1 MLESL
6 KGSPLA
12 AFLAALLVSLCVTPL
27 VRALALRVG
36 AVAKPDARRLH
47 VGQIPQWG
55 GLALFLGVLGAAIVW
70 RQPDASDLRLLS
82 PSNNPADIAQTV
94 QTLHLSTTFFGCG
107 LAMLLLGMADD
118 KWELKAWQKF
128 GGQMVITYFLW
139 RGGLKITTL
148 PFTAGTQA
156 LSDEVS
162 LFFTMVWVL
171 GLTNGVNFID
181 GVDGLA
187 AGVGAIAAGSL
198 ALIELD
204 KAPWAACA
212 LAALCG
218 SCIGFLRYNF
228 PPAKIFLGDAG
239 ALLLGFWL
247 AAIALT
253 AAAKTAAATTLAL
266 PLLVLGIPVL
276 DTIWAVL
283 RRVLAG
289 QAPWAADRGHIH
301 HRLLSRGLS
310 PVRTVLVIYAFA
322 MVLGAV
328 ALVFS
333 RS

>member
-1 MLESL
+1 MLDSL

-12 AFLAALLVSLCVTPL
+12 AFVAALLVSLVVTPL
-27 VRALALRVG
+27 VRRLALRVG
-36 AVAKPDARRLH
+36 AVAKPDARRIH
-47 VGQIPQWG
+47 RGEVAQWG
-55 GLALFLGVLGAAIVW
+55 GLAIFLGVLGAAIVW
-70 RQPDASDLRLLS
+70 RQPQSADLRLLA
-82 PSNNPADIAQTV
+82 PSNNPAAIAQTA
-94 QTLHLSTTFFGCG
+94 QTLHLSTTFFGSG
-107 LAMLLLGMADD
+107 FAMLLLGMADD
-118 KWELKAWQKF
+118 KWELRAWQKF
-128 GGQMVITYFLW
+128 GGQLLITYFLW

-148 PFTAGTQA
+148 PFTAGTQT
-156 LSDEVS
+156 LSDQTS
-162 LFFTMVWVL
+162 LLLTMIWVL

-198 ALIELD
+198 CLIEQG

-228 PPAKIFLGDAG
+228 YPAKIFLGDTG

-266 PLLVLGIPVL
+266 PLLVLAIPIL
-276 DTIWAVL
+276 DTIWAVM
-283 RRVLAG
+283 RRTLAG
-289 QAPWAADRGHIH
+289 QAPWVADRGHIH

-310 PVRTVLVIYAFA
+310 PVRTVLVIYAFGIA
-322 MVLGAV
+322 LGAV
-328 ALVFS
+328 ALIFS
-333 RS
+333 RN